1 MPFLFSLQEIFV
13 DKIHLFKFLS
23 MRDKPWLHQQ
33 KTINFCHSTQYKLSW
48 LPECFHQYGEI
59 PSRKGKY
66 PMLRTNKKLC
76 QLIKHAKIS
85 YSITP
90 LLFCKFLYWTY
101 QNGLHQVHQN
111 WGTPSTSKSTNCVS
125 SIPFV
130 QNMDFSILLHRVRCL
145 KNLFMIT
152 EDNRSSF
159 SQVSLKSETEDMH
172 P

>member
-1 MPFLFSLQEIFV
+1 MWDHFV
-13 DKIHLFKFLS
+13 DKIHFYKVLS
-23 MRDKPWLHQQ
+23 MSDKPRLHQL
-33 KTINFCHSTQYKLSW
+33 KITTLTSSTVKASLTVW
-48 LPECFHQYGEI
+48 IL
-59 PSRKGKY
+59 SRKGEY
-66 PMLRTNKKLC
+66 PVLRTNTKPC

-101 QNGLHQVHQN
+101 QNGLHQVPQN
-111 WGTPSTSKSTNCVS
+111 WGTPSTSKSTNGVS

>member
-48 LPECFHQYGEI
+48 LPECFHQYWEI

-66 PMLRTNKKLC
+66 PMLRTNTKPC

-85 YSITP
+85 YSIVS
-90 LLFCKFLYWTY
+90 LVFHNFLCGAYR
-101 QNGLHQVHQN
+101 NGLN
-111 WGTPSTSKSTNCVS
+111 RGTSKTEASISKSMNRIGL
-125 SIPFV
+125 IPFMGNPHLV
-130 QNMDFSILLHRVRCL
+130 YSFSILV
-145 KNLFMIT
+145 F
-152 EDNRSSF
+152 
-159 SQVSLKSETEDMH
+159 
-172 P
+172 